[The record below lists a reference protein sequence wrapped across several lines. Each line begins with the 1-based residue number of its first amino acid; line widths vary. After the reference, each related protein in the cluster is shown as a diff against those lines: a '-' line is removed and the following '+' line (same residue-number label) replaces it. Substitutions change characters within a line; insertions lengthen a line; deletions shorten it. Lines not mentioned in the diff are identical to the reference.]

1 MTDSIHSKLDIIEH
15 ITQAFDQVSGFM
27 YNLTSAQFMQ
37 GPADQWSVGQHLH
50 HLVLSTLPINDL
62 LLGNIEHLK
71 VFGTPERASWNY
83 KQLVKQYQTFLTQGA
98 KAKKGF
104 VPAKLTPHDK
114 QEVIEAFVQAKEA
127 LILAIE
133 QWDDDQLDNYCIPH
147 PLLGKLSVREMLFFT
162 IYHTRHHLRG
172 IKRLLRNILN

>member
-1 MTDSIHSKLDIIEH
+1 MTDSIHSKLDIIEN

-27 YNLTSAQFMQ
+27 YSLTSAQFMQ
-37 GPADQWSVGQHLH
+37 ASTGQWSVGQHLH
-50 HLVLSTLPINDL
+50 HLVLSTLPINAL
-62 LLGNIEHLK
+62 LLGDIEHIK
-71 VFGTPERASWNY
+71 VFGALERDTWNY
-83 KQLVKQYQTFLTQGA
+83 EQLVTQYQAYLTQGA
-98 KAKKGF
+98 KAKGKF
-104 VPAKLTPHDK
+104 VPDELTPYDK

-127 LILAIE
+127 LILAVE

-162 IYHTRHHLRG
+162 IYHTRHHFQG